1 MLPVQPSRNQ
11 LRLHMRFVSLIIPF
25 VALTAVSA
33 QPAPVVATTAVSARR
48 ANAGRTPDPAPAPVP
63 SPERAH
69 RAPRIDGR
77 GDDEI
82 WRTARPITEFRQWEP
97 VEDGDPSFR
106 TEARVAYDSRNLYVL
121 VRNFDPHP
129 DSLLSVLQ
137 RRDGMALS
145 DDIILGVDSYNDKR
159 TGYMFR
165 LTPAGTMSDGY
176 VFNDGEEDW
185 GWNAV
190 WEGAA
195 QIDSLGWTA
204 EYRIPLSQLRY
215 VPSGDNTFGILLM
228 RRIARRGE
236 RVSWPLFR
244 KSRTGMVSQWSSM
257 PGFTSLSAPRRMEI
271 LPYTV
276 ARYGASPL
284 GDGTPRNATHSQIG
298 ADMKVGLTSNIT
310 LDAAVNP
317 DFGQVEADPGVLNL
331 SAFEQFFAERRPFFL
346 EGSGIFRYDID
357 CNDGSCTGLFYSRR
371 IGRAPQLRNQ
381 FGDAASPLQSRILG
395 AAKVTGRLGNGLSI
409 GVMDAVTERE
419 AGTQL
424 RTIEPQTNY
433 AVMRLQQDLAG
444 GNSGVGFMLTN
455 TARQT
460 DQWTRDVLR
469 GNAWTG
475 GFDARHRFAGNRWQV
490 NAQLAGSQVSG
501 TAQAIALTQRS
512 NVHLF
517 QRSGADHLD
526 YDSTR
531 TSLSGWMTQASLNKQ
546 GGGITR
552 MSSSIWY
559 IAPGF
564 EINDVGFRTRSDEA
578 GASFWMQLRP
588 VKPVGFFRQ
597 ANVNFNAWGTANTGG
612 MILNNGGNVNGWG
625 EFRNFWSANGGIGF
639 NDLITAYSDRNARGG
654 PAIYMPR
661 RMNTWWNVNGDNR
674 RDIAP
679 NFGGGGGR
687 RLDGL
692 GSNWNAYVGARVRVG
707 SQFNGNVSFSYS
719 RNIDDQQWYGNY
731 VDNGVTAFTFGRL
744 YQSTSSMTMR
754 MNYTITPTLSFE
766 SYLQPFVST
775 GRYTDWRTLQDG
787 RSSNRDERFRPYTL
801 RGNPD
806 GFRFGQLR
814 TNNVVRWEYRPGSVL
829 FFVWTQGRDASEAN
843 PEQYGVGSSYSNIFS
858 RRPDN
863 VFLIK
868 ASYWLGR

>member
-1 MLPVQPSRNQ
+1 M
-11 LRLHMRFVSLIIPF
+11 RLVAFLLPF
-25 VALTAVSA
+25 VASTSVLAQSPASA
-33 QPAPVVATTAVSARR
+33 QVASTTVLRASAPR
-48 ANAGRTPDPAPAPVP
+48 AGDPAPLA
-63 SPERAH
+63 SPERAV
-69 RAPRIDGR
+69 RAPRIDGSA
-77 GDDEI
+77 DDDI
-82 WRTARPITEFRQWEP
+82 WKTARAITEFRQFEP
-97 VEDGDPSFR
+97 TEDGDPSFR

-121 VRNFDPHP
+121 VRNYDPHP
-129 DSLLSVLQ
+129 DSILSVLQ

-176 VFNDGEEDW
+176 VFNDGNEDW

-215 VPSGDNTFGILLM
+215 VPSGDNTFGLLLM

-236 RVSWPLFR
+236 RISWPLFR
-244 KSRTGMVSQWSSM
+244 RSRTGMVSQWQPM
-257 PGFTSLSAPRRMEI
+257 AGFAELSAPRRME
-271 LPYTV
+271 LQPYTV
-276 ARYGASPL
+276 GRYGASPR
-284 GDGTPRNATHSQIG
+284 GDGTPRNAAASQIG
-298 ADMKVGLTSNIT
+298 ADVKLGLTSNIT

-357 CNDGSCTGLFYSRR
+357 CNDGQCTGLFYSRR
-371 IGRAPQLRNQ
+371 IGRSPQMRSTY
-381 FGDAASPLQSRILG
+381 GDAASPLQSRILG

-409 GVMDAVTERE
+409 GLIDAVTQEE
-419 AGTQL
+419 MGTQQ
-424 RTIEPQTNY
+424 RTIEPRTNY
-433 AVMRLQQDLAG
+433 GVLRLQQDLRG
-444 GNSGVGFMLTN
+444 GNSGIGLMVTN

-460 DQWTRDVLR
+460 DQWTRNFLR

-475 GFDARHRFAGNRWQV
+475 GLDARHRFAGDRWQV
-490 NAQLAGSQVSG
+490 SSQLAGSHVAG

-512 NVHLF
+512 NGHLY
-517 QRSGADHLD
+517 QRPDAEHIDF
-526 YDSTR
+526 DSTR
-531 TSLSGWMTQASLNKQ
+531 TSLTGWMMQGSLEKQ

-552 MSSSIWY
+552 LSTSAWY
-559 IAPGF
+559 MAPGF

-578 GASFWMQLRP
+578 GASMWMGLRP
-588 VKPVGFFRQ
+588 VTPVGMFRR
-597 ANVNFNAWGTANTGG
+597 ANLNFNAWGFSNTDG
-612 MILNNGGNVNGWG
+612 MMLGNGGNVNGWG
-625 EFRNFWSANGGIGF
+625 EFKNFWSANGGIGF
-639 NDLITAYSDRNARGG
+639 NNLITAYSDRDARGG
-654 PAIYMPR
+654 PALFKPKTLNSWFNI
-661 RMNTWWNVNGDNR
+661 NGDSR
-674 RDIAP
+674 RNFAP
-679 NFGGGGGR
+679 NIGGNVGR

-692 GSNWNAYVGARVRVG
+692 GSNWNVHGGANVRVG
-707 SQFNGNVSFSYS
+707 SQFNGSINLNYT
-719 RNIDDQQWYGNY
+719 RNIDDQQWNGNY
-731 VDNGVTAFTFGRL
+731 VDGGVTSFTFARL
-744 YQSTSSMTMR
+744 YQSTSSVTMR

-766 SYLQPFVST
+766 SYLQPFVSN
-775 GRYTDWRTLQDG
+775 GEYTDWRALANG
-787 RSSNRDERFRPYTL
+787 RSSERDERFRPYTT
-801 RGNPD
+801 RGAPA
-806 GFRFGQLR
+806 GFRVGQMR

-829 FFVWTQGRDASEAN
+829 FFVWTQGRDASDTNLDRRGVTDA
-843 PEQYGVGSSYSNIFS
+843 YGNIFA